1 MSLTHNIV
9 HLCVHLGP
17 IEIPTAISPR
27 KRVLI
32 KKLNEVANNY
42 AGKEFKFISRGGKQ
56 EDRLHMETI
65 KTYLLGLHTAFKES
79 SLVNNRKVKEPIMKD
94 LSFS

>member
-17 IEIPTAISPR
+17 IEIPTAISPH

-56 EDRLHMETI
+56 EDRLHHGSTDQN
-65 KTYLLGLHTAFKES
+65 LLAGITQLLLKNH
-79 SLVNNRKVKEPIMKD
+79 P
-94 LSFS
+94 